1 LECTCRTRRP
11 WLARASSPSPGRR
24 LATDADPLG
33 PGETGTGCL
42 SKHVVPW
49 YRSHAL
55 RRDQPAL
62 GQRIASGMFEPVALG
77 TVAQQAT
84 QPRSGPGQPDNVGSY
99 AHDVISF
106 PVECVQAPTCW
117 PLASRTGLPRLIQPP
132 QYRELS
138 RKRDSTSID
147 VDQVDRQRGL
157 MSLRCT
163 PVPLVCMGLECSGP
177 TRSPFGAANWA
188 HGGWSSPSR
197 ECRLARD
204 THERGSG

>member
-1 LECTCRTRRP
+1 MVHFPKSHAARDAAPPGPGQSSMWTPTPNDVLRYSWNARAEPAGP

-24 LATDADPLG
+24 LARDADPLG

-138 RKRDSTSID
+138 RKRLNL
-147 VDQVDRQRGL
+147 DRCGSSR
-157 MSLRCT
+157 
-163 PVPLVCMGLECSGP
+163 P
-177 TRSPFGAANWA
+177 TTR
-188 HGGWSSPSR
+188 
-197 ECRLARD
+197 
-204 THERGSG
+204 THESAMYSGTACMHGP